1 MIDLGKYAVS
11 VLSAYGLS
19 FFVLG
24 GLVAVS
30 AIRSRKVKARLEAM
44 ERNNG

>member
-19 FFVLG
+19 FLVLG
-24 GLVAVS
+24 GLVAASV
-30 AIRSRKVKARLEAM
+30 IRSRKVKARLEAM
-44 ERNNG
+44 ERNDG